1 MPSCRGTVAAHIPQQ
16 ACPMPVVGI
25 FNLKY
30 FFLAAAQCVGL
41 LKTKAMKQATSVKKF
56 DFYRK
61 EN

>member
-1 MPSCRGTVAAHIPQQ
+1 
-16 ACPMPVVGI
+16 MPVVGI